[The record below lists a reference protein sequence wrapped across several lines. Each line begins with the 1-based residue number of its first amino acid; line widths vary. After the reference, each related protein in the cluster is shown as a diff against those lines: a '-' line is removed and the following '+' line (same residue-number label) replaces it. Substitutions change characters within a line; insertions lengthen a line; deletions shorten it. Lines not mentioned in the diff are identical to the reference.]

1 MNHLN
6 IITYLLAQCR
16 GVLPLLSFELRFA
29 PPRTRYSQ
37 IETSPYLREERVDH
51 AKYEYYT
58 KWTSDLSQLDNNTTL
73 AHITANLNVVY
84 THSYPVQDVHNH
96 INQASM
102 SLMMYTQPLY
112 TTIIDDVHIQER

>member
-16 GVLPLLSFELRFA
+16 GVLPYLSFEFRFA

-37 IETSPYLREERVDH
+37 IEILPYLREERVDH
-51 AKYEYYT
+51 AKYEY
-58 KWTSDLSQLDNNTTL
+58 TSGHDLSQLDNNTTS

-102 SLMMYTQPLY
+102 LLIMYTQPLY
-112 TTIIDDVHIQER
+112 TTIIDDVHIGER